1 MNMFDLFRAHRLRRT
16 SVSGRGNASTFLQKL
31 NLSVPTVFDNPP
43 AMICRRPKVPAPR
56 TGAGTC
62 CYCCA
67 CAKLDWSTRTPGPIV
82 LEIAT
87 FFR

>member
-16 SVSGRGNASTFLQKL
+16 SVSGRSVASAFLQKL

-43 AMICRRPKVPAPR
+43 AMFCRRPKVPAPPN
-56 TGAGTC
+56 GAGTFA
-62 CYCCA
+62 YCCD

>member
-16 SVSGRGNASTFLQKL
+16 SVSGRGVASTFLQKL

-43 AMICRRPKVPAPR
+43 AMFCRRPKVPAPP
-56 TGAGTC
+56 GCAGTFA
-62 CYCCA
+62 YCCV

>member
-16 SVSGRGNASTFLQKL
+16 SVSGRGVASAFFQKL
-31 NLSVPTVFDNPP
+31 NLSAPTVFDNPP
-43 AMICRRPKVPAPR
+43 AMFCRRPKVPAPR
-56 TGAGTC
+56 TCAGTC
-62 CYCCA
+62 NYCWV